1 MKDYRKSE
9 IVKYIEGII
18 SLFETAIRQL
28 NEIKQAI
35 ENNDDFDRMYEIGTV
50 LNNTSINFNIAQLVR
65 VVARVSKEN
74 Q

>member
-9 IVKYIEGII
+9 ILGYIRGII

-35 ENNDDFDRMYEIGTV
+35 ENNDDFERMYEIGTV
-50 LNNTSINFNIAQLVR
+50 INNTVMNFNIGQLVR
-65 VVARVSKEN
+65 VVARISKEN